1 MDLRS
6 QQVSPSLQVDTKPN
20 IQRPPKRGR
29 SRLSLLLMLGLGI
42 LIGVCLMVA
51 LGFGLYWYG
60 YLTPGSGVVPPTAC
74 PATPAYFP
82 LCPTCQPLPTTSIAT
97 PVPPTATVDFGATST
112 AACSTFQY
120 AFPGTPCP

>member
-1 MDLRS
+1 MELRS
-6 QQVSPSLQVDTKPN
+6 QRVSPSLQVDTKPN

-29 SRLSLLLMLGLGI
+29 SRLSLLLMFSLGLLVGM
-42 LIGVCLMVA
+42 CLMAA

-60 YLTPGSGVVPPTAC
+60 YLTPGSGVVLPTVC
-74 PATPAYFP
+74 PATPAFFP
-82 LCPTCQPLPTTSIAT
+82 QCPTCPA
-97 PVPPTATVDFGATST
+97 PPTATADFGATAT